1 MLTWHIWSFLQ
12 VNFRIYRVGSGKPQK
27 RISQGLRGENGV
39 AAEEK
44 SSGDGVIANV
54 DDANDTDFEEI
65 EDAKEG
71 DQSDVR
77 AGADDDAPEGADDQ
91 LAQGHPEQTR
101 PLPFVDETV
110 QEGEEGEE
118 EEEEENADVL
128 L

>member
-44 SSGDGVIANV
+44 SSPSGVIIANV

-110 QEGEEGEE
+110 QEVEE
-118 EEEEENADVL
+118 EEEEKESADVL

>member
-1 MLTWHIWSFLQ
+1 MSTWHIWSFLQ

-27 RISQGLRGENGV
+27 RISQGLRGEGGV
-39 AAEEK
+39 AVEEK
-44 SSGDGVIANV
+44 SSPSGGGVIANV

-65 EDAKEG
+65 ENAKEG

-77 AGADDDAPEGADDQ
+77 AGADDDAPEGTDDQ

-110 QEGEEGEE
+110 QEGEEEE
-118 EEEEENADVL
+118 KENADVL